1 MALPVL
7 RVGLIGN
14 GTVGSAFA
22 TALDANQE
30 RLAQRLGAR
39 LRLTQVAVRHP
50 DRHRGTLAGVR
61 IHDDAESLAN
71 DASVDLVVEASG
83 SPDAATWLRRAI
95 ARGAAAVSAN
105 KQAIAADRVLL
116 QALADRHPL
125 LHCEAAV
132 AAALPIVRA
141 LRDSLD
147 GEEIHNVRGVLNGT
161 TTYILTQIE
170 RGARFRDALL
180 LAQEHGYAEAD
191 AEADL
196 SGRDAAAKLA
206 ILATLAWRRPITVH
220 DVDTKGINGNIV
232 DVVRVAREHGSRVRL
247 VAEAW
252 ADDTLHLR
260 VEPKILHPHDVL
272 ARAENVVNVV
282 EVHSA
287 LAGPLVWYGAG
298 AGGARTASAL
308 LGDLLVASRALV
320 GATAGSIAA

>member
-22 TALDANQE
+22 TALEASQE
-30 RLAQRLGAR
+30 RLTQRLGAR
-39 LRLTQVAVRHP
+39 LRLTQVAVQHP
-50 DRHRGTLAGVR
+50 ERHRGTLAGIR
-61 IHDDAESLAN
+61 LHDDAESLAA
-71 DASVDLVVEASG
+71 DSSIDVVVEASG
-83 SPDAATWLRRAI
+83 APEASQWLRRAI
-95 ARGAAAVSAN
+95 GRGAAAVSAN
-105 KQAIAADRVLL
+105 KQAIAADRALL

-161 TTYILTQIE
+161 TTYILSQIE
-170 RGARFRDALL
+170 HGARFRDALA

-206 ILATLAWRRPITVH
+206 ILATLAWRRPVTVH
-220 DVDTKGINGNIV
+220 DVHTKGINGNIV

-252 ADDTLHLR
+252 EDVTLHLR
-260 VEPKILHPHDVL
+260 VEPRILHPRDVL

-282 EVHSA
+282 EVQSA

-308 LGDLLVASRALV
+308 LGDLLAASRAV
-320 GATAGSIAA
+320 IGATAGRVAA